1 MREHNHINEDH
12 DTSSSSSQ
20 LGALIR
26 LGKEQGYLTYAEV
39 NDQLPESVTESDQI
53 EDIIQMLTDVGIQVF
68 EVAPDDDD
76 ILLSDTGSDDDI
88 ATDEAAAVLAS
99 VETEPGRTTDP
110 VRMYM
115 REMGTVDLLTREGE
129 IGIAKRIE
137 EGTREVQYIMAYWPG
152 TVKFVLDEYQQ
163 VLLGEKRFPT
173 LSLGF

>member
-1 MREHNHINEDH
+1 M
-12 DTSSSSSQ
+12 
-20 LGALIR
+20 
-26 LGKEQGYLTYAEV
+26 

-110 VRMYM
+110 C
-115 REMGTVDLLTREGE
+115 
-129 IGIAKRIE
+129 
-137 EGTREVQYIMAYWPG
+137 AY
-152 TVKFVLDEYQQ
+152 VYA
-163 VLLGEKRFPT
+163 
-173 LSLGF
+173 